1 MPRTRAEKGK
11 SKEAPAA
18 SKEETFSQL
27 LMGGEED
34 FDGYLKENE
43 TLEEDEED
51 DEPTSTLSRMQ
62 DDDDKDSLED
72 WMPQDEEMID
82 DNEIT

>member
-11 SKEAPAA
+11 SKEVPVT

-43 TLEEDEED
+43 TLEEDD
-51 DEPTSTLSRMQ
+51 VDEPTSTLARMQ

>member
-11 SKEAPAA
+11 NKEEPVA

-27 LMGGEED
+27 LMGGEEE

-43 TLEEDEED
+43 TLEEEEDEE
-51 DEPTSTLSRMQ
+51 PASALSRAQ

-72 WMPQDEEMID
+72 WMPQDEEIID